1 MTDGTEWCYASGVV
15 AVLEASLLTPRAVA
29 ELAEGAAVAA
39 ELLAAARRSPAY
51 ADAPASADDPL
62 RAAAGLESAL
72 VGFVRRFVGQCPD
85 ERVADVFLIEYDL
98 RDLSNLLKSEHCG
111 VERRPV
117 ELSRLAEEGVDGFLA
132 SAPPF
137 ARVAEAAA
145 EAGKDGR
152 LHPSAI
158 DLMMDGA
165 FIEMLPG
172 LTESLRSAV
181 VDRWAA
187 ARGESAA
194 VLAVVRARASGVDP
208 ADIHS
213 HLLGRLAAGSKL
225 APLADAEPA
234 DVGKVVAGLLPAGLG
249 GEFDAAAGAA
259 AVQAL
264 AGRLDN
270 ELERILDP
278 ARYVAFGPERVF
290 RYLWQLFRENR
301 NLRAALGGLAGRI
314 EHGLVVGSMRGA
326 DV

>member
-1 MTDGTEWCYASGVV
+1 LTDGTEWCYPSGVV
-15 AVLEASLLTPRAVA
+15 AVLETSLLTPRAVA
-29 ELAEGAAVAA
+29 ELAEGAAEAG

-51 ADAPASADDPL
+51 ADAPAPAGDPL

-72 VGFVRRFVGQCPD
+72 AGFVRGFAAECPD

-98 RDLSNLLKSEHCG
+98 RDLSNLLQSRHCG

-117 ELSRLAEEGVDGFLA
+117 ELSRLAEEGVDEFLA

-145 EAGKDGR
+145 EAGKDGQP
-152 LHPSAI
+152 HPSAI

-165 FIEMLPG
+165 FIEILPG
-172 LTESLRSAV
+172 LTDPLRSAV

-187 ARGESAA
+187 ARGEFAA
-194 VLAVVRARASGVDP
+194 LLAVVRARMSGVDA

-213 HLLGRLAAGSKL
+213 HLLGHVAAGAKL
-225 APLADAEPA
+225 APLADADPA
-234 DVGKVVAGLLPAGLG
+234 DLGKVVDELLPAVLG
-249 GEFDAAAGAA
+249 GGFDASAGAA

-264 AGRLDN
+264 AGQLDN
-270 ELERILDP
+270 ELGRILEA
-278 ARYVAFGPERVF
+278 ARYTAFGPGRVF

-314 EHGLVVGSMRGA
+314 EHRLVAESMRGA